1 MGDGPGHA
9 EGGGGISHRH
19 QPAGPRWGGGYPQL
33 HISRTTTRQRH
44 PAGGHIGIRQREP
57 LTDPG
62 QLGTGDPRQRHGT
75 RKRHAA
81 ELIAEKVYASVDA
94 LAAALQVKL
103 GTLSGATVGAS
114 GPAVPTTT
122 VRSHCDRVFEGL
134 P

>member
-1 MGDGPGHA
+1 MSGTP
-9 EGGGGISHRH
+9 HR
-19 QPAGPRWGGGYPQL
+19 PR
-33 HISRTTTRQRH
+33 
-44 PAGGHIGIRQREP
+44 AGGNRGAE
-57 LTDPG
+57 
-62 QLGTGDPRQRHGT
+62 T
-75 RKRHAA
+75 RTWDAQATLNDLAA
-81 ELIAEKVYASVDA
+81 ELIAERVYASVDA